1 MKGEDILDKNEFINK
16 LHINLHNISEEE
28 KRDILMDYE
37 EHFQVGLE
45 RGLSEEEISKNLGN
59 PENIAKQFRYSSL
72 VNKAEEKTTPINI
85 IRLVIAG
92 IGLGFFNLI
101 LGLPF
106 IFTAIVLL
114 LTGILL
120 GASVSI
126 SGLSFFV
133 ATILEPLNLSF
144 ISMVPIPNITSR
156 LMLVFSSIGLIFIG
170 FAVVILFIKLIR
182 SFLLGVLKYIKT
194 NVKIITG

>member
-1 MKGEDILDKNEFINK
+1 MNKKEFINK
-16 LHINLHNISEEE
+16 LHINLHNISEDE
-28 KRDILMDYE
+28 KKDILMDYE
-37 EHFQVGLE
+37 EHFQIGIE
-45 RGLSEEEISKNLGN
+45 RGLSEVEISKNLGD
-59 PENIAKQFRYSSL
+59 PEKIAKQFKYNSL
-72 VNKAEEKTTPINI
+72 VSKAEEKTTPINI
-85 IRLVIAG
+85 IRVVIAG
-92 IGLGFFNLI
+92 IGLGFVNLI
-101 LGLPF
+101 LGLPL

-114 LTGILL
+114 LSGILV

-144 ISMVPIPNITSR
+144 ISMVQVPNITSR

-170 FAVVILFIKLIR
+170 FAIVILFIKLIK